1 MRGLLCLALCS
12 LLVSGGIAH
21 DVEDDFDDEAEVE
34 EEAEE
39 MDTVTVEK
47 VTIDNLFFK
56 KFTEQLNFMKN
67 RLNHLINQVTIDV
80 PYLTPSDNV
89 DFYFM
94 DALDSSDSLG
104 TKWTR

>member
-47 VTIDNLFFK
+47 VTIDNLFLK
-56 KFTEQLNFMKN
+56 KVFRAVEFHEK
-67 RLNHLINQVTIDV
+67 QVE
-80 PYLTPSDNV
+80 
-89 DFYFM
+89 
-94 DALDSSDSLG
+94 SSH
-104 TKWTR
+104 KIR

>member
-47 VTIDNLFFK
+47 VKIVFK
-56 KFTEQLNFMKN
+56 KLKFTEQLNFTQN
-67 RLNHLINQVTIDV
+67 RLHNLINQVTIDV

>member
-21 DVEDDFDDEAEVE
+21 DVEDDFDDEADVE

-47 VTIDNLFFK
+47 VTIDNLFF
-56 KFTEQLNFMKN
+56 TEQLNFTQN
-67 RLNHLINQVTIDV
+67 RLNHFIK
-80 PYLTPSDNV
+80 SGDNRR
-89 DFYFM
+89 
-94 DALDSSDSLG
+94 SLPHPIG
-104 TKWTR
+104 QCGFLFHGRAG

>member
-34 EEAEE
+34 EEAEG

-47 VTIDNLFFK
+47 VKIVQKFL

-67 RLNHLINQVTIDV
+67 RLNNLINQVTIDV